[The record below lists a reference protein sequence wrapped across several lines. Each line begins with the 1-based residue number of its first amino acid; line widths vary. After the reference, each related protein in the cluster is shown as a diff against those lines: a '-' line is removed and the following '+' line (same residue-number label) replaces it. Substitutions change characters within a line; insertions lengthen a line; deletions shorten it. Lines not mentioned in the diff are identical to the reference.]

1 MTSSSC
7 GPGVLFWILGRRILK
22 NVSYFLSV
30 LNFASLVMGFRLG
43 REMKIG
49 LSGWGADVG
58 GWVLALGLVTKCP
71 TLGVEGEAYGFLV
84 VMPGIVLVL
93 GGI

>member
-1 MTSSSC
+1 
-7 GPGVLFWILGRRILK
+7 
-22 NVSYFLSV
+22 
-30 LNFASLVMGFRLG
+30 MGFRLG

-49 LSGWGADVG
+49 SGGWGADVRG
-58 GWVLALGLVTKCP
+58 GVLELGLVTKCP
-71 TLGVEGEAYGFLV
+71 TLGVGDEAYGFLV